1 MRKFC
6 CSLWILFTCLGANIG
21 VCYADEQSD
30 LAFYEDV
37 FSAAPYEPSDT
48 SHYLP
53 SCARTLDSDAYKT
66 VAESGLD
73 TGWQNSIAHDWAF
86 FDVPA
91 TQSKITVIDYAQTP
105 SGLGYRYL
113 ANANTQSVVYEP
125 WSSSKVMAIVGAL
138 SKFEPNVAADTLVGN
153 ARLADLVTSVH
164 SYAEAGLADGNSN
177 AIATYFANVA
187 SRDYLTQLFH
197 AGWIHTPNANVRF
210 RGAYGP
216 VSFMPES
223 DLWTSASLD
232 YSQAVAHYAEG
243 PDDPGYQTYRC
254 EQCGLTGNKPM
265 STLAEAEF
273 LKRLV
278 SGEREPLTQLP
289 GFDNSD
295 LTMLLYAPGHSS
307 TAGNVG
313 GMMSGIGLMLARS
326 IATALAPND
335 KREPNEVLDELTS
348 GKWRLFQKIGA
359 GPSETRQQGETVLL
373 AHVCLPNVQG
383 GREFTLAVQSEV
395 PGNNDAA
402 VGRAAKAMQATL
414 NTSMAQLLAH

>member
-1 MRKFC
+1 MRKLLCFASPFLAC
-6 CSLWILFTCLGANIG
+6 FVVGINVCS
-21 VCYADEQSD
+21 ADEQSD

-37 FSAAPYEPSDT
+37 FSAAPYEPADT

-53 SCARTLDSDAYKT
+53 SCVRALDSADYKT
-66 VAESGLD
+66 VAESGMSA
-73 TGWQNSIAHDWAF
+73 GWHNRVAHDWAF
-86 FDVPA
+86 FNVPA
-91 TQSKITVIDYAQTP
+91 SQSKITVIDYAQTP

-138 SKFEPNVAADTLVGN
+138 SKFEPGVAADTLVGN
-153 ARLADLVTSVH
+153 AHLADLVTSVH
-164 SYAEAGLADGNSN
+164 SYAEAGVADGNSN

-187 SRDYLTQLFH
+187 GRDYLTQLFH
-197 AGWIHTPNANVRF
+197 SGWINTPNANVRF

-216 VSFMPES
+216 VAFMPES
-223 DLWTSASLD
+223 DLWTSASLS
-232 YSQAVAHYAEG
+232 YSHPVAHYAEG
-243 PDDPGYQTYRC
+243 PDDPGYQSYRC
-254 EQCGLTGNKPM
+254 DDCGLTGNKPM

-273 LKRLV
+273 LKRLM

-295 LTMLLYAPGHSS
+295 LTMLLYAPGHNSA
-307 TAGNVG
+307 AGNVG

-326 IATALAPND
+326 IAATLAPGD
-335 KREPNEVLDELTS
+335 KREPNVVLDELTA
-348 GKWRLFQKIGA
+348 GKWRIFQKIGA

-373 AHVCLPNVQG
+373 AHVCLPMVQG

-395 PGNNDAA
+395 PGINDAA
-402 VGRAAKAMQATL
+402 VGRAAMAMQATL
-414 NTSMAQLLAH
+414 DQSMAQLLAH

>member
-1 MRKFC
+1 
-6 CSLWILFTCLGANIG
+6 
-21 VCYADEQSD
+21 
-30 LAFYEDV
+30 
-37 FSAAPYEPSDT
+37 
-48 SHYLP
+48 
-53 SCARTLDSDAYKT
+53 
-66 VAESGLD
+66 
-73 TGWQNSIAHDWAF
+73 
-86 FDVPA
+86 
-91 TQSKITVIDYAQTP
+91 
-105 SGLGYRYL
+105 
-113 ANANTQSVVYEP
+113 
-125 WSSSKVMAIVGAL
+125 
-138 SKFEPNVAADTLVGN
+138 
-153 ARLADLVTSVH
+153 
-164 SYAEAGLADGNSN
+164 
-177 AIATYFANVA
+177 
-187 SRDYLTQLFH
+187 
-197 AGWIHTPNANVRF
+197 
-210 RGAYGP
+210 
-216 VSFMPES
+216 
-223 DLWTSASLD
+223 
-232 YSQAVAHYAEG
+232 
-243 PDDPGYQTYRC
+243 YQTYRC

-326 IATALAPND
+326 IAAALAPND
-335 KREPNEVLDELTS
+335 KREPNVVLDELTS
-348 GKWRLFQKIGA
+348 GKWRIFQKIGA